1 MPSRR
6 CIACQQLFQFQGTGK
21 SRCPRCRKT
30 KARGYAGT
38 AWTNIDRSGRCG
50 DPVMPGAS
58 YPAIGCGKYGNKKN
72 PITVHHVVPKDRGG
86 SDHPSNLMLLCKSC
100 NSTLGTT

>member
-1 MPSRR
+1 
-6 CIACQQLFQFQGTGK
+6 
-21 SRCPRCRKT
+21 
-30 KARGYAGT
+30 
-38 AWTNIDRSGRCG
+38 
-50 DPVMPGAS
+50 MPGAS